1 MHWAHCASIEG
12 IEMFD
17 AKSLLNALVSAGSQ
31 GAQQG
36 GQAGGGLGGMLGSVL
51 SQVNQGVQTVGQQ
64 GGQAAGGLG
73 GMLGSVL
80 GQLGQGAQQV
90 SQQAGGLTGQAGQMA
105 TDAMQQLEGR
115 LAGTQAGDLL
125 QKAREFAGQNQMLTG
140 AGLGGLAALV
150 LGSKTGRSV
159 VGSAAALGG
168 LALIGGLAYKAFQ
181 NHQAGAPVMGDA
193 TTPALAAPAGSG
205 FEPEAASNETAVLLI
220 RAMIAGAASDGQVD
234 AHERQSIIGGLTEA
248 GFDPA
253 GNAWLEGELANP
265 ASVEDLAAGAATPE
279 LAAQVYT
286 AARLAIEPD
295 TQDEV
300 DFLANLGAVLGL
312 DPNLV
317 SQIDEAA
324 AGVKA

>member
-1 MHWAHCASIEG
+1 
-12 IEMFD
+12 MFD

-31 GAQQG
+31 AAQPG
-36 GQAGGGLGGMLGSVL
+36 GQAG
-51 SQVNQGVQTVGQQ
+51 
-64 GGQAAGGLG
+64 GGLG

-90 SQQAGGLTGQAGQMA
+90 GQQTGGLTGQAGQMA

-125 QKAREFAGQNQMLTG
+125 QKARAFAGENQMLTG

-193 TTPALAAPAGSG
+193 ATPALAAPAGSG
-205 FEPEAASNETAVLLI
+205 FEPEAASNETAILLI

-248 GFDPA
+248 GFDPE
-253 GNAWLEGELANP
+253 GNAWLEGEMANP
-265 ASVEDLAAGAATPE
+265 ASLEDLAAGATTPE

-300 DFLANLGAVLGL
+300 DFLANLGAALGL
-312 DPNLV
+312 DPSLV

>member
-1 MHWAHCASIEG
+1 
-12 IEMFD
+12 MFD
-17 AKSLLNALVSAGSQ
+17 AKSLLNALMSAGSQ
-31 GAQQG
+31 ANQQG

-51 SQVNQGVQTVGQQ
+51 SQVTQGAQGATQQAGQTAQNMASG
-64 GGQAAGGLG
+64 GGLG

-80 GQLGQGAQQV
+80 GQLGQGAQAAG
-90 SQQAGGLTGQAGQMA
+90 QQAGGIAGQAGNMA
-105 TDAMQQLEGR
+105 TGAMQQLEGR
-115 LAGTQAGDLL
+115 LAGTQAGDMLN
-125 QKAREFAGQNQMLTG
+125 KAKEFAGQNQMLTG

-150 LGSKTGRSV
+150 LGSKSGRSV

-193 TTPALAAPAGSG
+193 AAPALAAPAGSG
-205 FEPEAASNETAVLLI
+205 FEPEAASNETAILLI
-220 RAMIAGAASDGQVD
+220 RSMIAAAASDGKVD
-234 AHERQSIIGGLTEA
+234 AHERQSIIGGLKEA

-253 GNAWLEGELANP
+253 GNAWLEGEMSNP
-265 ASVEDLAAGAATPE
+265 ASVEDLAAGAETPE

-300 DFLANLGAVLGL
+300 DFLGNLGASLGL
-312 DPNLV
+312 DPHLV
-317 SQIDEAA
+317 AQIDDAA

>member
-1 MHWAHCASIEG
+1 
-12 IEMFD
+12 
-17 AKSLLNALVSAGSQ
+17 
-31 GAQQG
+31 
-36 GQAGGGLGGMLGSVL
+36 MLGSVL
-51 SQVNQGVQTVGQQ
+51 SQVSQGVQTAGQQ
-64 GGQAAGGLG
+64 GGQASGGLG

-80 GQLGQGAQQV
+80 GQFGQGAQQV
-90 SQQAGGLTGQAGQMA
+90 GQQAGGLTGQAGQMA

-150 LGSKTGRSV
+150 LGSRTGRSV

-168 LALIGGLAYKAFQ
+168 LALIGGLAYKAYQ

-193 TTPALAAPAGSG
+193 STPALAAPAGSG
-205 FEPEAASNETAVLLI
+205 FEPEAASNETAILLI

-234 AHERQSIIGGLTEA
+234 AQERQSIIGGLTEA

-265 ASVEDLAAGAATPE
+265 ASVEDLAAGATTPE

-300 DFLANLGAVLGL
+300 DFLANLGAALGL
-312 DPNLV
+312 DPSLV

>member
-1 MHWAHCASIEG
+1 
-12 IEMFD
+12 MFD
-17 AKSLLNALVSAGSQ
+17 AKSLLNALMSAGSQ
-31 GAQQG
+31 ANQQG

-51 SQVNQGVQTVGQQ
+51 SQVTQGAQGATQQAGQTAQNMASG
-64 GGQAAGGLG
+64 GGLG

-80 GQLGQGAQQV
+80 GQLGQGAQAAG
-90 SQQAGGLTGQAGQMA
+90 QQAGGIAGQAGNMA
-105 TDAMQQLEGR
+105 TGAMQQLEGR
-115 LAGTQAGDLL
+115 LAGTQAGDMLN
-125 QKAREFAGQNQMLTG
+125 KAKEFAGQNQMLTG

-150 LGSKTGRSV
+150 LGSKSGRSV

-193 TTPALAAPAGSG
+193 AAPALAAPAGSG
-205 FEPEAASNETAVLLI
+205 FEPEAASNETAILLI
-220 RAMIAGAASDGQVD
+220 RSMIAAAASDGKVD
-234 AHERQSIIGGLTEA
+234 AHERQSIIGGLKEA

-253 GNAWLEGELANP
+253 GNAWLEAEMSNP
-265 ASVEDLAAGAATPE
+265 ASVEDLAAGAETPE

-300 DFLANLGAVLGL
+300 DFLGNLGASLGL
-312 DPNLV
+312 DPHLV
-317 SQIDEAA
+317 AQIDDAA